1 MKRGEW
7 ILMLWVMLCFS
18 ASAVGQKKWDGEG
31 LDSLWSNER
40 NWFPD
45 GIPLPTDDVIIDNER
60 ISGGYTIM
68 LPSGLM
74 AVNIHSLS
82 ILPGQGNTIK
92 VELPSTNLAAPAL
105 TIGSTGNTFRIG
117 KSGIFIN
124 NSGASSG
131 NPILL
136 NGSFSIENGG
146 RYVHRTQRGNATIV
160 SRLLL
165 EPSTYQGIFEFDV
178 PGNAG
183 YTLSVSGKQFGSLLL
198 SSTTAG
204 KKSYA
209 GSGISDLQVYGDLD
223 IADSS
228 SFTSSLN
235 SNISIGG
242 NLLVKGKLSLNP
254 SLSDTINRDLQFN
267 GDSSSIAINGN
278 WSLGNN
284 FNQVVVSRGRLQ
296 LKSNLTIEN
305 ANASW
310 RIRPSASMMFGIYG
324 VSGSASMVAD
334 SASTLGF
341 GAAEGISTDIAT
353 GNIRME
359 KLSLHPKT
367 NHVFYGEGTQQTG
380 GRFLS
385 KAASITVNKP
395 SGQLTLSSPLQV
407 SDSLM
412 LKRGNLITDSINIL
426 TFTGTNIQASS
437 HAFVTGPFRY
447 WANSPK
453 DLHFPVGKAS
463 YYAPVTLSKK
473 TTEPSIFQIEYQ
485 AMGHPYPDS
494 AIAFPVKSVSNSEYW
509 TVKKILPPDSIP
521 SQDILRLSL
530 GANSASNIIGQ
541 PLMVRILAGAV
552 NWELLPLYADNHIPN
567 TVASAPTILTS
578 GIYTFGSMFPSALP
592 REGLELCQQERNG
605 FTRLSWTTDMD
616 QTTTQYVVEK
626 SSGNGPYVAL
636 DSIHSKK
643 KPGKTSYSFDLR
655 SSTIRGD
662 FIRVR
667 SLDNKGRSVYSNILY
682 IRPANEMTHV
692 FPNPSNSLLKI
703 GPLIEPQASV
713 MLLTPMGQIIQARS
727 WVRENHLEMDIR
739 HLRPGKYF
747 LVLNVEGKKRIFPF
761 MKQ

>member
-1 MKRGEW
+1 MKRGKW
-7 ILMLWVMLCFS
+7 ILMLWVMLCLS

-68 LPSGLM
+68 LPSGLL
-74 AVNIHSLS
+74 AVNILSLS

-105 TIGSTGNTFRIG
+105 TIGSTGNAFRIG

-160 SRLLL
+160 SKLLL
-165 EPSTYQGIFEFDV
+165 EPSTYHGIFEFDV

-242 NLLVKGKLSLNP
+242 NLVVNGRLSLNP
-254 SLSDTINRDLQFN
+254 SLSDTINRELQFN

-380 GRFLS
+380 GRFPS
-385 KAASITVNKP
+385 NAASLTVNKP
-395 SGQLTLSSPLQV
+395 SGQLRLSLPLQV

-412 LKRGNLITDSINIL
+412 LKRGNLITDSINIM
-426 TFTGTNIQASS
+426 TFSGSNIQASS

-447 WANSPK
+447 WANSAK
-453 DLHFPVGKAS
+453 DLYFPVGKAS

-509 TVKKILPPDSIP
+509 TVKKMMPSDSLP
-521 SQDILRLSL
+521 SQDILRLKL
-530 GANSASNIIGQ
+530 GPNSASNIIGQ
-541 PLMVRILAGAV
+541 PLMVRIADGAV
-552 NWELLPLYADNHIPN
+552 NWELLPLYADNPIPN

-739 HLRPGKYF
+739 HVNPGKYF
-747 LVLNVEGKKRIFPF
+747 LVLNVECKKRIFPF

>member
-7 ILMLWVMLCFS
+7 IMMAIFLLALA

-31 LDSLWSNER
+31 LDSLWSNAR
-40 NWFPD
+40 NWYPD

-74 AVNIHSLS
+74 AVNILSLS
-82 ILPGQGNTIK
+82 ILPGQGNAIK

-242 NLLVKGKLSLNP
+242 NLVVNGRLSLNP
-254 SLSDTINRDLQFN
+254 SLSDTINRELQFN

-310 RIRPSASMMFGIYG
+310 RIRPSASMMFGIYA
-324 VSGSASMVAD
+324 VSGSANMVAD
-334 SASTLGF
+334 SSSRLGF

-380 GRFLS
+380 GRFPS
-385 KAASITVNKP
+385 NAASLTVNKP
-395 SGQLTLSSPLQV
+395 SGQLRLSLPLQV

-447 WANSPK
+447 WANSAK
-453 DLHFPVGKAS
+453 DLYFPVGKAS

-509 TVKKILPPDSIP
+509 TVKKMMPSDSLP
-521 SQDILRLSL
+521 SQDILRLKL
-530 GANSASNIIGQ
+530 GPNSASNIIGQ
-541 PLMVRILAGAV
+541 PLMVRIADGAV
-552 NWELLPLYADNHIPN
+552 NWELLPLYADNPIPN

-636 DSIHSKK
+636 VSIHSKK

-713 MLLTPMGQIIQARS
+713 MLFTPMGQIIQARS

-739 HLRPGKYF
+739 HVNPGKYF

>member
-1 MKRGEW
+1 
-7 ILMLWVMLCFS
+7 
-18 ASAVGQKKWDGEG
+18 
-31 LDSLWSNER
+31 
-40 NWFPD
+40 
-45 GIPLPTDDVIIDNER
+45 
-60 ISGGYTIM
+60 
-68 LPSGLM
+68 
-74 AVNIHSLS
+74 
-82 ILPGQGNTIK
+82 
-92 VELPSTNLAAPAL
+92 
-105 TIGSTGNTFRIG
+105 
-117 KSGIFIN
+117 
-124 NSGASSG
+124 
-131 NPILL
+131 
-136 NGSFSIENGG
+136 
-146 RYVHRTQRGNATIV
+146 
-160 SRLLL
+160 
-165 EPSTYQGIFEFDV
+165 
-178 PGNAG
+178 
-183 YTLSVSGKQFGSLLL
+183 
-198 SSTTAG
+198 
-204 KKSYA
+204 
-209 GSGISDLQVYGDLD
+209 
-223 IADSS
+223 
-228 SFTSSLN
+228 
-235 SNISIGG
+235 
-242 NLLVKGKLSLNP
+242 
-254 SLSDTINRDLQFN
+254 
-267 GDSSSIAINGN
+267 
-278 WSLGNN
+278 
-284 FNQVVVSRGRLQ
+284 
-296 LKSNLTIEN
+296 
-305 ANASW
+305 
-310 RIRPSASMMFGIYG
+310 MMFGIYA

-334 SASTLGF
+334 STSTLGF

-380 GRFLS
+380 GRFPS
-385 KAASITVNKP
+385 NVASLTVNKP

-447 WANSPK
+447 WANSAK
-453 DLHFPVGKAS
+453 DLYFPVGKAS

-509 TVKKILPPDSIP
+509 TVKKMMPSDSLP
-521 SQDILRLSL
+521 SQDILRLKL
-530 GANSASNIIGQ
+530 GPNSASNIIGQ
-541 PLMVRILAGAV
+541 PLMVRIADGAL
-552 NWELLPLYADNHIPN
+552 NWELLPLYADNPIPN

-626 SSGNGPYVAL
+626 SSSNGPYVAL

-703 GPLIEPQASV
+703 GPLNAPHATVKLMNPI
-713 MLLTPMGQIIQARS
+713 GQIIQARS

-739 HLRPGKYF
+739 HVNPGKYF

>member
-7 ILMLWVMLCFS
+7 ILMLWVMLCLS

-45 GIPLPTDDVIIDNER
+45 GMPLPTDDVIIDNER

-68 LPSGLM
+68 LPSGLL
-74 AVNIHSLS
+74 AVYIHSLS

-105 TIGSTGNTFRIG
+105 TIGSTGNAFRIG

-131 NPILL
+131 NPIQL
-136 NGSFSIENGG
+136 NGSLSIENGG
-146 RYVHRTQRGNATIV
+146 RYIHRTQRGNAAIV

-165 EPSTYQGIFEFDV
+165 EPSTYHGIFEFDV

-183 YTLSVSGKQFGSLLL
+183 YTLSVSGKQFGNLLL

-204 KKSYA
+204 KKSYT
-209 GSGISDLQVYGDLD
+209 GSGISSLRIYGDLD

-242 NLLVKGKLSLNP
+242 NLVVNGRLSLNP
-254 SLSDTINRDLQFN
+254 SLSDTINRELQFN

-310 RIRPSASMMFGIYG
+310 RIRPSASMMFGIYA

-334 SASTLGF
+334 STSTLGF

-380 GRFLS
+380 GRFPS
-385 KAASITVNKP
+385 KVASLTVNKP

-447 WANSPK
+447 WANSAK
-453 DLHFPVGKAS
+453 DLYFPVGKAS

-509 TVKKILPPDSIP
+509 TVKKMMPSDSLP
-521 SQDILRLSL
+521 SQDILRLKL
-530 GANSASNIIGQ
+530 GPNSASNIIGQ
-541 PLMVRILAGAV
+541 PLMVRIADGAL
-552 NWELLPLYADNHIPN
+552 NWELLPLYADNPIPN

-703 GPLIEPQASV
+703 GPLNAPHATV
-713 MLLTPMGQIIQARS
+713 MLMNPIGQIIQARS

-739 HLRPGKYF
+739 HVNPGKYF

>member
-7 ILMLWVMLCFS
+7 ILMLWVMLCLS

-45 GIPLPTDDVIIDNER
+45 GMPLPTDDVIIDNER

-68 LPSGLM
+68 LPSGLL
-74 AVNIHSLS
+74 AVYIHSLS

-105 TIGSTGNTFRIG
+105 TIGSTGNAFRIG

-131 NPILL
+131 NPIQL
-136 NGSFSIENGG
+136 NGSLSIENGG
-146 RYVHRTQRGNATIV
+146 RYIHRTQRGNAAIV
-160 SRLLL
+160 SILLL
-165 EPSTYQGIFEFDV
+165 EPSTYHGIFEFDV

-183 YTLSVSGKQFGSLLL
+183 YTLSVSGKQFGNLLL

-204 KKSYA
+204 KKSYT
-209 GSGISDLQVYGDLD
+209 GSGISSLRIYGDLD

-242 NLLVKGKLSLNP
+242 NLVVNGRLSLNP
-254 SLSDTINRDLQFN
+254 SLSDTINRELQFN

-310 RIRPSASMMFGIYG
+310 RIRPSASMMFGIYA

-380 GRFLS
+380 GRFPS
-385 KAASITVNKP
+385 NVASLTVNKP

-447 WANSPK
+447 WANSAK
-453 DLHFPVGKAS
+453 DLYFPVGKAS

-509 TVKKILPPDSIP
+509 TVKKMMPSDSLP
-521 SQDILRLSL
+521 SQDILRLKL
-530 GANSASNIIGQ
+530 GPNSASNIIGQ
-541 PLMVRILAGAV
+541 PLMVRIADGAL
-552 NWELLPLYADNHIPN
+552 NWELLPLYADNPIPN

-703 GPLIEPQASV
+703 GPLNAPQATV
-713 MLLTPMGQIIQARS
+713 KLMNPIGQIIQARS

-739 HLRPGKYF
+739 HVNPGKYF

>member
-74 AVNIHSLS
+74 AVNILSLS

-105 TIGSTGNTFRIG
+105 TIGSTGNAFMIG

-183 YTLSVSGKQFGSLLL
+183 YTLSVSGKQFGNLLL
-198 SSTTAG
+198 SSTAAG
-204 KKSYA
+204 KKSYT
-209 GSGISDLQVYGDLD
+209 GSGISSLRIYGDLD

-242 NLLVKGKLSLNP
+242 NLVVKGKLSLNP
-254 SLSDTINRDLQFN
+254 SLSDTINRELQFN

-380 GRFLS
+380 GRFPS
-385 KAASITVNKP
+385 KAASLTVNKP

-453 DLHFPVGKAS
+453 DLYFPVGKAS

-485 AMGHPYPDS
+485 AMGYPYPDS

-509 TVKKILPPDSIP
+509 TVKKILPSDSLP
-521 SQDILRLSL
+521 SQDILRLKL
-530 GANSASNIIGQ
+530 GPNSASNIIGQ
-541 PLMVRILAGAV
+541 PLMVRIADGAV

-626 SSGNGPYVAL
+626 SSSNGPYVAL

-643 KPGKTSYSFDLR
+643 KPGKTSYSLDLR
-655 SSTIRGD
+655 SSTIKGN
-662 FIRVR
+662 FIRIR
-667 SLDNKGRSVYSNILY
+667 SVDNKGRNVYSNILY
-682 IRPANEMTHV
+682 IRPANEIAHV
-692 FPNPSNSLLKI
+692 FPNPSNSILKV
-703 GPLIEPQASV
+703 GPLNDPQARV
-713 MLLTPMGQIIQARS
+713 MLLNPMGQIIQARS
-727 WVRENHLEMDIR
+727 WLREHLMEMDTR
-739 HLRPGKYF
+739 YLNPGKYY
-747 LVLNVEGKKRIFPF
+747 LVLDADGIKKVFPF
-761 MKQ
+761 MKR

>member
-7 ILMLWVMLCFS
+7 ILMLWVMLCLS

-45 GIPLPTDDVIIDNER
+45 GMPLPTDDVIIDNER

-68 LPSGLM
+68 LPSGLL
-74 AVNIHSLS
+74 AVYIHSLS

-105 TIGSTGNTFRIG
+105 TIGSTGNAFRIG

-131 NPILL
+131 NPIQL
-136 NGSFSIENGG
+136 NGSLSIENGG
-146 RYVHRTQRGNATIV
+146 RYIHRTQRGNAAIV

-165 EPSTYQGIFEFDV
+165 EPSTYHGIFEFDV

-183 YTLSVSGKQFGSLLL
+183 YTLSVSGKQFGNLLL

-204 KKSYA
+204 KKSYT
-209 GSGISDLQVYGDLD
+209 GSGISSLRIYGDLD

-242 NLLVKGKLSLNP
+242 NLVVNGRLSLNP
-254 SLSDTINRDLQFN
+254 SLSDTINRELQFN

-310 RIRPSASMMFGIYG
+310 RIRPSASMMFGIYA

-334 SASTLGF
+334 STSTLGF

-380 GRFLS
+380 GRFPS
-385 KAASITVNKP
+385 KVASLTVNKP

-447 WANSPK
+447 WANSAK
-453 DLHFPVGKAS
+453 DLYFPVGKAS

-509 TVKKILPPDSIP
+509 TVKKMMPSDSLP
-521 SQDILRLSL
+521 SQDILRLKL
-530 GANSASNIIGQ
+530 GPNSASNIIGQ
-541 PLMVRILAGAV
+541 PLMVRIAAGAL
-552 NWELLPLYADNHIPN
+552 NWELLPLYADNPIPN

-703 GPLIEPQASV
+703 GPLNAPHATV
-713 MLLTPMGQIIQARS
+713 MLMNPIGQIIQARS

-739 HLRPGKYF
+739 HVNPGKYF

>member
-7 ILMLWVMLCFS
+7 IMMLWVMLCLS

-45 GIPLPTDDVIIDNER
+45 GIPLPSDDVIIDNER

-68 LPSGLM
+68 LPTGLM
-74 AVNIHSLS
+74 AVNIHSLT
-82 ILPGQGNTIK
+82 ILPVQGNAIT
-92 VELPSTNLAAPAL
+92 VALPSSNIASPAL
-105 TIGSTGNTFRIG
+105 TIGSTGNAFRIG

-165 EPSTYQGIFEFDV
+165 EPSTHQGIFEFDV

-209 GSGISDLQVYGDLD
+209 GSGISDLQVYGDLEVG
-223 IADSS
+223 DSS

-242 NLLVKGKLSLNP
+242 NLVVNGRLSLNP
-254 SLSDTINRDLQFN
+254 SLSDTINRELQFN

-284 FNQVVVSRGRLQ
+284 FNQVVVKRGMLY
-296 LKSNLTIEN
+296 LKSNLIMEQ

-324 VSGSASMVAD
+324 VLGSASMVAD
-334 SASTLGF
+334 STSTLGF

-380 GRFLS
+380 GRFPS
-385 KAASITVNKP
+385 VVSSITVNKP
-395 SGQLTLSSPLQV
+395 SGELTLSSPLQV
-407 SDSLM
+407 SDSMM

-426 TFTGTNIQASS
+426 TFTGSNIQASS
-437 HAFVTGPFRY
+437 HSFIAGPFRY
-447 WANSPK
+447 WANSAK
-453 DLHFPVGKAS
+453 ELQFPVGKAS
-463 YYAPVTLSKK
+463 YFAPVTLSRKS
-473 TTEPSIFQIEYQ
+473 TEPILVQVEYQ
-485 AMGHPYPDS
+485 AMGYPYPDS

-509 TVKKILPPDSIP
+509 TVKKILPSDSLP
-521 SQDILRLSL
+521 SQDILRLKL
-530 GANSASNIIGQ
+530 GPNSASNIIGQ
-541 PLMVRILAGAV
+541 PLMVRIADGAL

-626 SSGNGPYVAL
+626 SSSNGPYVAL

-667 SLDNKGRSVYSNILY
+667 SLDNNGRSIYSNILY
-682 IRPANEMTHV
+682 TRPANEMTHV
-692 FPNPSNSLLKI
+692 FPNPSNSILKI
-703 GPLIEPQASV
+703 GPLKEPKATV
-713 MLLTPMGQIIQARS
+713 LLMNTMGQIIQARS
-727 WVRENHLEMDIR
+727 SMREYLMEMDVS
-739 HLRPGKYF
+739 HLKPGKYF
-747 LVLNVEGKKRIFPF
+747 LVLNGGDKKRIFPF